1 MAAKRLGFDEP
12 IEGEPDEEGAHGM
25 STLRVEELESGRY
38 DTVVVAA
45 PDVQGRL
52 FGRRLPARRFV
63 SDPIQQVDICVCT
76 LVWDIAEHPGFTIP
90 FAGAHTGW
98 QDIFLR
104 PDLATLRPYPGVEGT
119 AICIA
124 DIFDEDGEL
133 LEIAPRTMLRRQV
146 ERAAGLGF
154 DVVMAS
160 ELEFYLFRGDQR
172 TARLSRFRDLEP
184 TTLIRSDYSI
194 VGQAVQEPF
203 IRRIRGEM
211 EAAGIP
217 IWACQAEYGLGQ
229 WEVNLEHTHPVEMAD
244 RHVIYKAG
252 VKEMALQHEL
262 TPTFMARPNED
273 MGSSGHLHVSL
284 WRGGDPAFAEGGH
297 PSVAAKSFLGGLMAH
312 LDDTALFFAPY
323 VNSYKRHLTEDFG
336 GGINAWGFDN
346 RTIAL
351 RVVGHGPSLRIEHRY
366 PGADA
371 NPYLAAA
378 AIIAA
383 GLDGVER
390 SLDPGPPFVGNAY
403 ESPALSR
410 TPESLLDAL
419 TGFESSEFV
428 ASTFGKEVVEHYA
441 AHARGEWTGYLRAV
455 TDWEVLRAFEQA

>member
-1 MAAKRLGFDEP
+1 MASLS
-12 IEGEPDEEGAHGM
+12 IEDLSREG
-25 STLRVEELESGRY
+25 Y

-52 FGRRLPARRFV
+52 FGRRIPARRFLA
-63 SDPIQQVDICVCT
+63 DPSLHVDICVCT
-76 LVWDIAEHPGFTIP
+76 LVWDIAEHPGFKIP

-98 QDIFLR
+98 QDFFLA
-104 PDLATLRPYPGVEGT
+104 PDLSTLRSYPGVEGT

-124 DIFDEDGEL
+124 DIHDETGEL
-133 LEIAPRTMLRRQV
+133 LGIAPRTMLRRQV
-146 ERAAGLGF
+146 ERAAGLGY
-154 DVVMAS
+154 DAVMAS
-160 ELEFYLFRGDQR
+160 ELEFYLFHGDLR

-184 TTLIRSDYSI
+184 TTLVRSDYSI

-203 IRRIRGEM
+203 IRRIRNEM
-211 EAAGIP
+211 DAAGIP

-229 WEVNLEHTHPVEMAD
+229 WEVNLEHADPVEMAD

-252 VKEMALQHEL
+252 VKEMALQSDL
-262 TPTFMARPNED
+262 ACTFMARPNED
-273 MGSSGHLHVSL
+273 MGSSGHYHISL
-284 WRGGDPAFAEGGH
+284 WQGGQPAFTDGQQGKQLSAVSG
-297 PSVAAKSFLGGLMAH
+297 SFIAGLMRH
-312 LDDTALFFAPY
+312 LDETALLFAPY

-346 RTIAL
+346 RTIAF
-351 RVVGHGPSLRIEHRY
+351 RVVGHGDSLRIEHRY

-371 NPYLAAA
+371 NPYLAAT
-378 AIIAA
+378 AILAA
-383 GLDGVER
+383 GLDGIER

-403 ESPALSR
+403 EDPELPR

-419 TGFESSEFV
+419 RTFEASEFV
-428 ASTFGKEVVEHYA
+428 AETFGKEIVEHYA
-441 AHARGEWTGYLRAV
+441 AHARGEWAGYLRAV